1 MNKSIEVVI
10 SPSGQTRIE
19 TRGYSGN
26 ACRDASRF
34 LEEALGLRT
43 ADTLTAEAYQL
54 AQQAAQQ
61 QSR

>member
-1 MNKSIEVVI
+1 MTRVIEVVI

-19 TRGYSGN
+19 TRGFAGN

-43 ADTLTAEAYQL
+43 SDTSPAEAHHTAE
-54 AQQAAQQ
+54 QAAQRRLQ
-61 QSR
+61 